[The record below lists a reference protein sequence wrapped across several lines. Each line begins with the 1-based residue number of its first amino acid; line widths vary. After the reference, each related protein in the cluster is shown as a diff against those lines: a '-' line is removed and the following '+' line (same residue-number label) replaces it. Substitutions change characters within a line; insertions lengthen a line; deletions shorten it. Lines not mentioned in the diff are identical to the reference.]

1 MSLKR
6 IFCALMCALLVVSG
20 LALAEEDKDARI
32 AELEAQVAELQAQV
46 DAYHLKEIVASFD
59 GGEVSLEDAE
69 SLYETYVTMYAQ
81 YGFDIAAYGM
91 EDMVREQV
99 VTQLA
104 EEAIVQYMAGQLG
117 LGLTEEQ
124 QAAFA
129 EEATASYEDTVDL
142 YYQNYFASQ
151 YENEDEGLSAAATYL
166 NESGYTYETV
176 LENLERTQLSTNVYN
191 YVTGDVTVSEEEIQQ
206 AYDELVAADEANYS
220 QSAYQFET
228 AYSNGTTIYYTPE
241 GYRNVKHIL
250 FRFDDEQAAAYDEL
264 ATRLEELEAE
274 ENAAIEAAAA
284 AEATEAPT
292 EAPEATAETGAE
304 TAAAENAEPEVAET
318 EAPAEAE
325 AETEAAEPEATEAPA
340 TSEDA
345 ATALAETEHR
355 PLEEIAADIAEVE
368 AQIEE
373 IYLQILPEA
382 EAAIERFNNGED
394 IETLIAELNDDT
406 GMPDVGY
413 AISET
418 AEISSQPWDP
428 AFTEGAL
435 SIAEIGGLSEP
446 VRGVYGIHLI
456 YYAGDL
462 TSGATPLEEVHDVV
476 ESTALQNKITQ
487 TYADQLA
494 AWKEELNLQMY
505 PENLA

>member
-1 MSLKR
+1 M
-6 IFCALMCALLVVSG
+6 
-20 LALAEEDKDARI
+20 D
-32 AELEAQVAELQAQV
+32 
-46 DAYHLKEIVASFD
+46 
-59 GGEVSLEDAE
+59 
-69 SLYETYVTMYAQ
+69 ETFQ
-81 YGFDIAAYGM
+81 
-91 EDMVREQV
+91 EQPV
-99 VTQLA
+99 
-104 EEAIVQYMAGQLG
+104 
-117 LGLTEEQ
+117 LTFEP
-124 QAAFA
+124 F
-129 EEATASYEDTVDL
+129 
-142 YYQNYFASQ
+142 
-151 YENEDEGLSAAATYL
+151 
-166 NESGYTYETV
+166 
-176 LENLERTQLSTNVYN
+176 
-191 YVTGDVTVSEEEIQQ
+191 
-206 AYDELVAADEANYS
+206 ADEP
-220 QSAYQFET
+220 SASLQ
-228 AYSNGTTIYYTPE
+228 
-241 GYRNVKHIL
+241 K
-250 FRFDDEQAAAYDEL
+250 
-264 ATRLEELEAE
+264 AE
-274 ENAAIEAAAA
+274 PAQ
-284 AEATEAPT
+284 APT
-292 EAPEATAETGAE
+292 EAPEAAAE

-446 VRGVYGIHLI
+446 VRGIYGIHLI